1 MLKPLREEQADMK
14 ARWSDPAY
22 RWANDSNLRRQF
34 HAERQPTFHQGTQDT
49 GCEVEPSLSKEIRE
63 GKEGEPK

>member
-1 MLKPLREEQADMK
+1 MQKPLREEQAEMR

-22 RWANDSNLRRQF
+22 RWANDSNLRRKF
-34 HAERQPTFHQGTQDT
+34 DGHQQALHQSTQGT